1 MGTGEKLL
9 RRGSEDKT
17 DNKNSKKRK
26 KEKKKERKKNK
37 KSEIFKPLLGELL
50 LKTKKDMSCDN

>member
-9 RRGSEDKT
+9 RRDSEDKT
-17 DNKNSKKRK
+17 DNKNSKK
-26 KEKKKERKKNK
+26 KEKKKEKKKNK

>member
-1 MGTGEKLL
+1 MN
-9 RRGSEDKT
+9 SEDKT

-26 KEKKKERKKNK
+26 EERKKK

-50 LKTKKDMSCDN
+50 LKTKNNMSSDNKFTLCHL